1 MKFVPCAIMSAIKYE
16 ISVENEDLIAEE
28 WGGEIEKSSKAT
40 SPSYFEDYFVFKF
53 LQHIFILKRDQFHIC
68 RFILRSLRIQK
79 KKKLCVSLWRGCHL
93 AKRGFMIY
101 NDTTL
106 KPIIFLVKFNLFL
119 FFSWVK
125 LFKAKHWMC
134 GQWSVSTCS

>member
-16 ISVENEDLIAEE
+16 ISVENEGLIAEE

-106 KPIIFLVKFNLFL
+106 KLMIFF
-119 FFSWVK
+119 
-125 LFKAKHWMC
+125 
-134 GQWSVSTCS
+134 G

>member
-16 ISVENEDLIAEE
+16 ISVENEGLIAEE

-79 KKKLCVSLWRGCHL
+79 KKISCASASEEVVTWQSGALWSI
-93 AKRGFMIY
+93 MIR
-101 NDTTL
+101 
-106 KPIIFLVKFNLFL
+106 P
-119 FFSWVK
+119 
-125 LFKAKHWMC
+125 
-134 GQWSVSTCS
+134 

>member
-16 ISVENEDLIAEE
+16 ISVENEGLIAEE

-79 KKKLCVSLWRGCHL
+79 KKKKVVRQPLKRLSLG
-93 AKRGFMIY
+93 
-101 NDTTL
+101 
-106 KPIIFLVKFNLFL
+106 
-119 FFSWVK
+119 
-125 LFKAKHWMC
+125 KA
-134 GQWSVSTCS
+134 GLYDL